1 MASRF
6 LALRNLDR
14 YRYTLVGYMQRRT
27 EGMTEIKKMTQ
38 VLQYASNG
46 DICNWPT
53 PLLDHGKRLVSEK
66 SQLSCTHLQCMIIE
80 VKPK

>member
-1 MASRF
+1 
-6 LALRNLDR
+6 
-14 YRYTLVGYMQRRT
+14 
-27 EGMTEIKKMTQ
+27 MTEIKKMTQ

-53 PLLDHGKRLVSEK
+53 PLLDHGKRLVSEE